1 MARSGFPVCHAVL
14 SADCPT
20 CQADA
25 RETVA
30 LQYYLEPRPQAASG
44 SFGSSLASQQV
55 RPLPPAVDRSTR
67 ILDHITVA
75 LGVFATALVLIL
87 AALQIS
93 RWLPRD
99 PCPASAGVSY
109 PSSTWSGLCRMQS
122 R

>member
-1 MARSGFPVCHAVL
+1 MARSGFPVCHVVL

-30 LQYYLEPRPQAASG
+30 LQHYLEPRPQAAS
-44 SFGSSLASQQV
+44 GSSLASQQV

-75 LGVFATALVLIL
+75 LGVFVTALVLIL

-93 RWLPRD
+93 RWLTP
-99 PCPASAGVSY
+99 GG
-109 PSSTWSGLCRMQS
+109 TH
-122 R
+122 